1 MGSWVRLAARSCEDH
16 VRHPVV
22 PGCPCQARPE
32 PRAGGQSRAA
42 ARIWHRIA
50 GRTWSPGRDQS
61 WDLFPGQ
68 AARRL
73 VRHRDPARFGR
84 RIAGRNP
91 DRRNGAAACPR
102 RPPEPVSQAA
112 QRAVHRTPNR
122 CPLPSRCL
130 VPATGLD
137 QIPVDRQPRNQA
149 YRADRHPGP
158 GARRYLE
165 HRADRRRSHGA
176 GRRPQPRVSRNPEH
190 RASRHQS
197 PGAGRYLG
205 PGPGPR
211 RDPGAGRGLPAD
223 PGADRG
229 MGSAVGPSRR
239 PAPDRP
245 RPPCV
250 RRRQGAGH
258 HRHRPRRR
266 GVGHRG
272 AGRRCGVGLGPGGGP
287 HARAA
292 DTEHQDRPRGLPG
305 QDPDR
310 CWWRAGASAGPE
322 GAPNRCRSCSPL
334 QSPDTSPLPP
344 RPSGS
349 HSIMKHRHR
358 PRPPFR
364 PGRSPALRA
373 GKAVHPPA

>member
-16 VRHPVV
+16 ARHPVAL
-22 PGCPCQARPE
+22 GCPCQARRE

-42 ARIWHRIA
+42 AQIWHRVA
-50 GRTWSPGRDQS
+50 GRTWSPGRDQP
-61 WDLFPGQ
+61 WDLFPCQ

-91 DRRNGAAACPR
+91 ARRNGAAACPR
-102 RPPEPVSQAA
+102 RPPEPVGQAA
-112 QRAVHRTPNR
+112 RRAVHRAPAR

-137 QIPVDRQPRNQA
+137 QTPVDRQPRNQA

-158 GARRYLE
+158 GA
-165 HRADRRRSHGA
+165 
-176 GRRPQPRVSRNPEH
+176 
-190 RASRHQS
+190 
-197 PGAGRYLG
+197 
-205 PGPGPR
+205 
-211 RDPGAGRGLPAD
+211 GRGQDADPRWGWLPVSNGRPAD

-229 MGSAVGPSRR
+229 MGSA
-239 PAPDRP
+239 
-245 RPPCV
+245 
-250 RRRQGAGH
+250 
-258 HRHRPRRR
+258 
-266 GVGHRG
+266 VGHRG
-272 AGRRCGVGLGPGGGP
+272 AGRRCGVGLGPGGDH
-287 HARAA
+287 HARSA
-292 DTEHQDRPRGLPG
+292 DTERQDRPRGLPG

-310 CWWRAGASAGPE
+310 CRWWAGASAGPE

-349 HSIMKHRHR
+349 HSIMKHQHR
-358 PRPPFR
+358 PRPPFAPASR
-364 PGRSPALRA
+364 PEP
-373 GKAVHPPA
+373 PPAFPHHAWLRPERAAVCRCPPHQPCSRRSAEPAASPPLTCILRRLTCQYPADGIQSGEVACVPRTHGLVPRNHHGQRGA